1 MDTGKSEGLQAI
13 AGCLT
18 AEDWRKLRAEL
29 HASDRTSP
37 WDRAYRDYY
46 RQRLDL
52 RYLEPIRTLQENGS
66 YQGEGFSIVS
76 IQCALIEFLAATH
89 NGCAYRFLTRGEILG
104 PHEYSSS
111 RQLFV
116 DFLQQVPPFSSVF
129 TTPAIATEFYGSVR
143 CGLLHE
149 ATTKNGWRIH
159 ASGPAAIDAAKKI
172 VFRNQFQTLMLAY
185 IEDFGARL
193 LNDKD
198 LQEAFLR
205 KFDRLADDAA

>member
-1 MDTGKSEGLQAI
+1 MQD
-13 AGCLT
+13 
-18 AEDWRKLRAEL
+18 
-29 HASDRTSP
+29 
-37 WDRAYRDYY
+37 
-46 RQRLDL
+46 
-52 RYLEPIRTLQENGS
+52 NGT

-89 NGCAYRFLTRGEILG
+89 SGLAYRFLKAGEVLG
-104 PHEYSSS
+104 PYEYSMS

-116 DFLQQVPPFSSVF
+116 DFLQRVPPFSGVF

-159 ASGPAAIDAAKKI
+159 ACGPAAIDAAKKI
-172 VFRNQFQTLMLAY
+172 VFRNQLQTLILSY
-185 IEDFGARL
+185 VEDFGAKL
-193 LNDKD
+193 PEDED
-198 LQEAFLR
+198 LQAAFLR